1 MSSHTLEGKKKTQN
15 GVKHGIFSALAI
27 LLQAIFLINMLNPTL
42 SVVLYSLLAAAI
54 ISLIIGTIVLA
65 AIYLIRKLGATKE

>member
-1 MSSHTLEGKKKTQN
+1 MKRNHMMFLY
-15 GVKHGIFSALAI
+15 LAI
-27 LLQAIFLINMLNPTL
+27 FLITEAIFLINMLNPTL